1 MAKESKESKEIKF
14 NDITAS
20 MEEKLGKENV
30 SLIADDMASLI
41 SYNSEREKT
50 LQDKDAQIKKLQSDK
65 EMLITANG
73 NLLQQVN
80 AASEEVLK
88 PKIKEEPEEK
98 KPFNFRS
105 VFDSK
110 GNFKRDC

>member
-1 MAKESKESKEIKF
+1 MAKKIEFS
-14 NDITAS
+14 DITKNI
-20 MEEKLGKENV
+20 EEKLGKENV

-41 SYNSEREKT
+41 SFNSEREKT
-50 LQDKDAQIKKLQSDK
+50 LSDREAEITKLKSDK

-80 AASEEVLK
+80 AASEEILN
-88 PKIKEEPEEK
+88 PKIKEEPEDK

-110 GNFKRDC
+110 GNFKC